1 MLPISIGADEK
12 KYVLVGRVTGLLII
26 VGAVVVSLVYSDV
39 FGQFKMAMELP
50 ILFAAPFWIGMY
62 WRRSNG
68 TAVWGTIFA
77 SLLLFFVLPVVLP
90 VLQKDLRVN
99 PRFSAVTDR
108 VTKTVIRQATESD
121 VSRYQAWI
129 RASEKIHEKV

>member
-1 MLPISIGADEK
+1 M
-12 KYVLVGRVTGLLII
+12 GRVTGLLII

-77 SLLLFFVLPVVLP
+77 PPTLLCLTSSSSGSA
-90 VLQKDLRVN
+90 KDLRVN

-108 VTKTVIRQATESD
+108 VTKTFIRQATESD

-129 RASEKIHEKV
+129 RASEKIHEKYDGTMRTVST